1 MTDLVRW
8 NPYSELSRMRE
19 SIDRIFTPYWG
30 PSVDVT
36 ETNGQISVSAEV
48 PGIDPKDI
56 NLTISEDG
64 LTISGEIKQ
73 DIDVDHQ
80 GYRHIERRYGSF
92 HRSIPFPVA
101 VKYDE
106 AVAEYHNGILKVRV
120 PKAAT
125 AKSKTLRLQVNPT
138 TPANE

>member
-120 PKAAT
+120 PK
-125 AKSKTLRLQVNPT
+125 SGYRQEQDSQVASEPNDPG
-138 TPANE
+138 E

>member
-1 MTDLVRW
+1 VTDLVRW

-19 SIDRIFTPYWG
+19 NIDRIFAPYWG

-36 ETNGQISVSAEV
+36 ETDGQISVSAEV

-64 LTISGEIKQ
+64 LTISGEVKQ

-80 GYRHIERRYGSF
+80 GYRHIERRFGSF
-92 HRSIPFPVA
+92 HRSIPFPVS

-106 AVAEYHNGILKVRV
+106 AAAEYRNGILKVRV
-120 PKAAT
+120 PKAT
-125 AKSKTLRLQVNPT
+125 AAGSKTLKLQVN
-138 TPANE
+138 ESSSEHE